1 MANKQT
7 HKLNYTYRP
16 IAVGVALTSF
26 ARKSAMLE
34 YMCAVESVAPSLS
47 IPTLFF

>member
-1 MANKQT
+1 MQV
-7 HKLNYTYRP
+7 KLSEHSQYRP

-34 YMCAVESVAPSLS
+34 YMCAVESVAPSPS

>member
-1 MANKQT
+1 MLQT
-7 HKLNYTYRP
+7 LIFTNRP

-34 YMCAVESVAPSLS
+34 YMCAVESVAPSPS